1 LRLFLSTADAS
12 GDMHAAALIEA
23 LRKRALDLHAFGL
36 GGSALEAAGF
46 TPVVPQSELAIAG
59 LVEVLGSVPRVLG
72 AYMRLRRAL
81 TGSPRPDLAVFVDS
95 PDLNLPL
102 ASVAKRAG
110 VPVLYYVAPQVWA
123 WRPGRVRKLARRTDA
138 VAVIFPFEEPI
149 LRAAGVNA
157 RFVGHPLVERLAP
170 LVQMLA
176 PLGGGVGRDALA
188 RELGLDPARP
198 VLGLLP
204 GSRHNEVER
213 NWPVLRETARLLHEA
228 MPELQ
233 IQLVVASTLVAG
245 EFDAPDWVR
254 VVSGRS
260 HHAMAVSTCLIS
272 AAGTATVEAAILGVP
287 LVVAHV
293 TSPVTFEL
301 ARRIARV
308 PSSCMVN
315 LIAGAGVVP
324 ERIQAHARPAALAA
338 LVARLLCDPAA
349 REQMRRD
356 LAAAVALLGP
366 PGAADRAADLA
377 LEVAGRA

>member
-1 LRLFLSTADAS
+1 LRVFLSTADAS
-12 GDMHAAALIEA
+12 GDMHAAALVEA
-23 LRKRALDLHAFGL
+23 LRKRALDLDVFGL
-36 GGSALEAAGF
+36 GGSALAAAGF
-46 TPVVPQSELAIAG
+46 RGIVPQSELAIAG

-72 AYMRLRRAL
+72 AYTRLRRAL
-81 TGSPRPDLAVFVDS
+81 TDAPRPDLAIFVDS

-102 ASVAKRAG
+102 ASVAKRSG

-157 RFVGHPLVERLAP
+157 RFVGHPLVDRLAE
-170 LVQMLA
+170 LA
-176 PLGGGVGRDALA
+176 RGEGRDALA

-213 NWPVLRETARLLHEA
+213 NWPVLRETARLLHETL
-228 MPELQ
+228 PELQ
-233 IQLVVASTLVAG
+233 IQLVVASTLAAG
-245 EFDAPDWVR
+245 DFDVPPWIR
-254 VVSGRS
+254 VVAGRS
-260 HHAMAVSTCLIS
+260 HDAMAVSTCLIS
-272 AAGTATVEAAILGVP
+272 AAGTATVEAAVLGVP
-287 LVVAHV
+287 LIVAHV

-315 LIAGAGVVP
+315 LIAGDGVVP
-324 ERIQAHARPAALAA
+324 ERIQGHARPAALAA
-338 LVARLLCDPAA
+338 LAARLIRDPAA
-349 REQMRRD
+349 RAEMREG
-356 LAAAVALLGP
+356 LARAVATLGP
-366 PGAADRAADLA
+366 PGAAERVADLA

>member
-1 LRLFLSTADAS
+1 MRVFLSTADAS
-12 GDMHAAALIEA
+12 GDMHAAALVEA
-23 LRKRALDLHAFGL
+23 LRKRALELDVFGL
-36 GGSALEAAGF
+36 GGSALAAVGF
-46 TPVVPQSELAIAG
+46 RQVVPQSELAIAG
-59 LVEVLGSVPRVLG
+59 LVEVLGSLPRVLG
-72 AYMRLRRAL
+72 AYTRLRRAL
-81 TGSPRPDLAVFVDS
+81 SEAPRPDLAIFVDS

-102 ASVAKRAG
+102 AAVAKRSG
-110 VPVLYYVAPQVWA
+110 VPVLYYIAPQVWA

-157 RFVGHPLVERLAP
+157 RFVGHPLVDRLATFSR
-170 LVQMLA
+170 
-176 PLGGGVGRDALA
+176 GRSRDELA

-213 NWPVLRETARLLHEA
+213 NWPVLLETARLLRA
-228 MPELQ
+228 SLPELQ
-233 IQLVVASTLVAG
+233 VQLVVASTLQA
-245 EFDAPDWVR
+245 EHFETPDWLR
-254 VVSGRS
+254 VVRGRS
-260 HHAMAVSTCLIS
+260 HDAMAVSTCLIS
-272 AAGTATVEAAILGVP
+272 AAGTATVEAALLGVP

-293 TSPVTFEL
+293 TSPLTFEL

-338 LVARLLCDPAA
+338 VVARLLRDPVA
-349 REQMRRD
+349 REEMRAR
-356 LAAAVALLGP
+356 LAEAVAMLGP
-366 PGAADRAADLA
+366 PGAAERVADLA
-377 LEVAGRA
+377 LEVKDRT

>member
-1 LRLFLSTADAS
+1 LRVFLSTADAS
-12 GDMHAAALIEA
+12 GDMHAAALVLA
-23 LRKRALDLHAFGL
+23 LRKRALDLEVFGL
-36 GGSALEAAGF
+36 GGSALAAVGF
-46 TPVVPQSELAIAG
+46 TSVVPQSELAIAG
-59 LVEVLGSVPRVLG
+59 LVEVLGSVPRVVG
-72 AYMRLRRAL
+72 AYTRLRRAL
-81 TGSPRPDLAVFVDS
+81 TRRPRPELAIFVDS

-102 ASVAKRAG
+102 ASVAKRSG

-123 WRPGRVRKLARRTDA
+123 WRSGRVRKLSRRTDA

-157 RFVGHPLVERLAP
+157 RFVGHPLVDRLAD
-170 LVQMLA
+170 LA
-176 PLGGGVGRDALA
+176 RGAGREALA

-213 NWPVLRETARLLHEA
+213 NWPVLRETARLLHA
-228 MPELQ
+228 SIPGLQ
-233 IQLVVASTLVAG
+233 VQLVVASTLEAEHFEVP
-245 EFDAPDWVR
+245 EWVR
-254 VVSGRS
+254 VVRGRS
-260 HHAMAVSTCLIS
+260 HAAMAVSTCLIS
-272 AAGTATVEAAILGVP
+272 AAGTATVEAAVLGIP
-287 LVVAHV
+287 LIVAHV
-293 TSPVTFEL
+293 TSPLTFEL

-338 LVARLLCDPAA
+338 LASRLLCDPAA
-349 REQMRRD
+349 RAQMRAG
-356 LAAAVALLGP
+356 LATAVATLGP
-366 PGAADRAADLA
+366 GGAAERVADLA

>member
-1 LRLFLSTADAS
+1 LKLFLSTADAS
-12 GDMHAAALIEA
+12 GDLHAAALVEA
-23 LRKRALDLHAFGL
+23 LRKRALDLQVFGL
-36 GGSALEAAGF
+36 GGSALEAVGF

-59 LVEVLGSVPRVLG
+59 LVEVLGSVPRLLG
-72 AYMRLRRAL
+72 AYTRLRRAL
-81 TGSPRPDLAVFVDS
+81 TERRPDLAVFVDS

-170 LVQMLA
+170 LASGL
-176 PLGGGVGRDALA
+176 GRDSLA

-213 NWPVLRETARLLHEA
+213 NWPVLRETARLLHAA

-233 IQLVVASTLVAG
+233 IQLVVASTLAS
-245 EFDAPDWVR
+245 EHFDVPDWVR
-254 VVSGRS
+254 IARGRS
-260 HHAMAVSTCLIS
+260 HDAMAVSTCLIS

-293 TSPVTFEL
+293 TSAVTFEL

-338 LVARLLCDPAA
+338 LVARLLRDPAE
-349 REQMRRD
+349 RERMRRE